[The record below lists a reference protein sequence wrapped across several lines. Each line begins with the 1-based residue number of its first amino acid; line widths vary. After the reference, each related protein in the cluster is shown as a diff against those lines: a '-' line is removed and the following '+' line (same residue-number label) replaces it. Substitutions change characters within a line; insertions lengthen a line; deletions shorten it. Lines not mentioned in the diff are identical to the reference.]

1 MKKNSKDFVVT
12 VNGKR
17 YEISVEE
24 NKKISGKPE
33 KMKKAV
39 AAAAPAAAG
48 APGGRIEK
56 SPMPGTIVDVRVAV
70 GDRVSKGQVL
80 VVLEA
85 MKMENEIPSR
95 LDGVVSALMVSKG
108 TSVGN
113 GDPLVEIS

>member
-24 NKKISGKPE
+24 NQKISGKPE
-33 KMKKAV
+33 KTKKAV
-39 AAAAPAAAG
+39 AAAAPAAG
-48 APGGRIEK
+48 ASGGQIEK

-70 GDRVSKGQVL
+70 GDPVSKGQVL

-95 LDGVVSALMVSKG
+95 FDGVVSAVMVSKG
-108 TSVGN
+108 AAVGN